1 MNIENTLS
9 RFRLISGI
17 EENEASDWAEL
28 VTEARDYLD
37 TLVIKDEITELDEKR
52 LDNAA
57 AVYAYYRYLS
67 YTSERETSFSAGDL
81 KVSFNND
88 KIKAAKEMWETEL
101 NGIKDIVD
109 NNESLFLFK
118 RVKY

>member
-1 MNIENTLS
+1 MSVENTLS
-9 RFRLISGI
+9 RFRLISGMDAD
-17 EENEASDWAEL
+17 ELLSWSEL
-28 VTEARDYLD
+28 VTEAREYLD
-37 TLVIKDEITELDEKR
+37 SLVIKEKVSLVDEKR